1 MRLVVSHA
9 MTSNNLNNN
18 NIVVYFVNLVIL
30 FNYLLYC
37 YSDFTTSMEC
47 LKAVSIL
54 ECLKQDRQFSD
65 CVVAID
71 MALKMIKGPQSSMKT
86 GEQFIIKLAKCLYTD
101 NFIYRMDPV

>member
-1 MRLVVSHA
+1 M
-9 MTSNNLNNN
+9 
-18 NIVVYFVNLVIL
+18 L
-30 FNYLLYC
+30 F

-54 ECLKQDRQFSD
+54 ESLKQDRQFSD

-71 MALKMIKGPQSSMKT
+71 MALKMIKSPQSCMKN

-101 NFIYRMDPV
+101 NFIHRLDSM